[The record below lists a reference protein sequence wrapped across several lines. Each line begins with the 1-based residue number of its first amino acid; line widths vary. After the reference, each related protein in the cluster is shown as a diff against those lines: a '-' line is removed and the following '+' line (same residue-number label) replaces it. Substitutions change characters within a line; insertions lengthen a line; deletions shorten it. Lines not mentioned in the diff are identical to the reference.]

1 VLRCGQTLAANSQ
14 RYCDDFISSTTS
26 RRVITASVALG
37 PLEPL
42 SLASAG
48 LKVRRNG
55 RDVLTA
61 GDHGAA
67 HFVAVGI
74 DCEGVSKLYI

>member
-1 VLRCGQTLAANSQ
+1 MLCCGQTLTVDSQ
-14 RYCDDFISSTTS
+14 RCCNDPRSSTTS
-26 RRVITASVALG
+26 RRVVTASVALG

-48 LKVRRNG
+48 LKVRCNG

-74 DCEGVSKLYI
+74 DCEGVSRLHL